1 MKIISGKSIFASL
14 IMIIILS
21 FITQIIVNDP
31 KNSNNVLL
39 NEIPSHDE
47 EKIFGVK
54 IRQEN
59 KKGEKFLITAENL
72 VESNSEDKKVI
83 LENSLTTIDQKGI
96 FTNIS
101 AGHAII
107 SNNYDNFDFSDKVK
121 ITKKLRKFILKTES
135 LSGTFEKG
143 DYYTQDDVNI
153 ISGNIRIKGKGLDVK
168 KNGEYIKIKGKAIL
182 NMVLSSKKWKILK
195 YMYFLLFY

>member
-14 IMIIILS
+14 IVIIILS
-21 FITQIIVNDP
+21 FITQIVVNDH
-31 KNSNNVLL
+31 KNSKNVLL
-39 NEIPSHDE
+39 NKIPSDDK
-47 EKIFGVK
+47 EKIFGVE

-59 KKGEKFLITAENL
+59 KKGEKFLIVAETL

-135 LSGTFEKG
+135 LSGNFEKG
-143 DYYTQDDVNI
+143 DYYTQDDVDI

-182 NMVLSSKKWKILK
+182 NMVLSSKK
-195 YMYFLLFY
+195 

>member
-14 IMIIILS
+14 IVIIILS
-21 FITQIIVNDP
+21 FITQIVVNDHQ
-31 KNSNNVLL
+31 NSNNVLL
-39 NEIPSHDE
+39 NKIPSNEE
-47 EKIFGVK
+47 EKILGVE

-59 KKGEKFLITAENL
+59 KKGEKFLIVAETL
-72 VESNSEDKKVI
+72 VESNSENKKVI

-143 DYYTQDDVNI
+143 DYYTQDDVDI

-168 KNGEYIKIKGKAIL
+168 KNGEYIKIKGKATL
-182 NMVLSSKKWKILK
+182 NLSLIHI
-195 YMYFLLFY
+195 

>member
-21 FITQIIVNDP
+21 FITHIIVNDQ
-31 KNSNNVLL
+31 KNSKNVLL
-39 NEIPSHDE
+39 NKIPSHDE
-47 EKIFGVK
+47 EKILGVK

-59 KKGEKFLITAENL
+59 KKGEKFLIVADTL
-72 VESNSEDKKVI
+72 VESNSKDKKVI

-96 FTNIS
+96 LTNIS

-143 DYYTQDDVNI
+143 DYYTQDDVDI

-182 NMVLSSKKWKILK
+182 NMVLSSKKWKI
-195 YMYFLLFY
+195 

>member
-14 IMIIILS
+14 IVIIILI
-21 FITQIIVNDP
+21 FITQIVVNDH
-31 KNSNNVLL
+31 KNSKNVLL
-39 NEIPSHDE
+39 NKNPSDDK
-47 EKIFGVK
+47 EKILGVE

-59 KKGEKFLITAENL
+59 KKGEKFLIVAETL
-72 VESNSEDKKVI
+72 VESDSEDKKVI

-96 FTNIS
+96 FTIIS

-107 SNNYDNFDFSDKVK
+107 SNNYDNFDFSDKVE

-182 NMVLSSKKWKILK
+182 NMVLSSKK
-195 YMYFLLFY
+195 

>member
-14 IMIIILS
+14 IVIIILS
-21 FITQIIVNDP
+21 FITQIVVNDH
-31 KNSNNVLL
+31 KNSKNVLL
-39 NEIPSHDE
+39 NKNPSDDK
-47 EKIFGVK
+47 EKIHGVE

-59 KKGEKFLITAENL
+59 KKGEKFLIVAETL
-72 VESNSEDKKVI
+72 VESNSEDRKVI

-96 FTNIS
+96 LTNIS

-143 DYYTQDDVNI
+143 DYYTQDDVDI
-153 ISGNIRIKGKGLDVK
+153 ISGNIRIKGEGLDVK

-182 NMVLSSKKWKILK
+182 NMVLSSKK
-195 YMYFLLFY
+195 

>member
-14 IMIIILS
+14 IVIIILS
-21 FITQIIVNDP
+21 FITQIILNNQKTS
-31 KNSNNVLL
+31 KNALL
-39 NEIPSHDE
+39 NKIPSYDT

-54 IRQEN
+54 ILKEN
-59 KKGEKFLITAENL
+59 KKGEKFLIIAETL

-143 DYYTQDDVNI
+143 DYYTQDDVDI

-182 NMVLSSKKWKILK
+182 NMVLSSKKWKI
-195 YMYFLLFY
+195 

>member
-14 IMIIILS
+14 IVIIILI
-21 FITQIIVNDP
+21 FITQIVVNDH
-31 KNSNNVLL
+31 KNSKNVLL
-39 NEIPSHDE
+39 NKNPSDDK
-47 EKIFGVK
+47 EKIIGVE

-59 KKGEKFLITAENL
+59 KKGEKFLIVAETL

-182 NMVLSSKKWKILK
+182 NMVFSSKK
-195 YMYFLLFY
+195 

>member
-14 IMIIILS
+14 IVIIILS
-21 FITQIIVNDP
+21 FITQIVVNDH
-31 KNSNNVLL
+31 KNSKNVLL
-39 NEIPSHDE
+39 NKNPSDDK
-47 EKIFGVK
+47 EKILGVE
-54 IRQEN
+54 ILQEN
-59 KKGEKFLITAENL
+59 KKGEKFLIVAETL

-143 DYYTQDDVNI
+143 DYYTQDDVDI
-153 ISGNIRIKGKGLDVK
+153 ISGNIRIKGEGLDVK

-182 NMVLSSKKWKILK
+182 NMVLSSKKWKI
-195 YMYFLLFY
+195 

>member
-1 MKIISGKSIFASL
+1 MKIISGKSLFASL

-21 FITQIIVNDP
+21 FITQIIVNDQ
-31 KNSNNVLL
+31 KNSKNVLL
-39 NEIPSHDE
+39 NQIPSHDE

-59 KKGEKFLITAENL
+59 KKGEKFLIVADTL
-72 VESNSEDKKVI
+72 VESNSKDKKVI

-96 FTNIS
+96 LTNIS

-143 DYYTQDDVNI
+143 DYYTQDDVDI

-182 NMVLSSKKWKILK
+182 NMVLSSKK
-195 YMYFLLFY
+195 

>member
-1 MKIISGKSIFASL
+1 MKIITGKTIFAS
-14 IMIIILS
+14 IIVIIILS
-21 FITQIIVNDP
+21 FITQIIVNDQKTS
-31 KNSNNVLL
+31 KNVQL
-39 NEIPSHDE
+39 NKVPYDNK
-47 EKIFGVK
+47 EKIQGVK

-59 KKGEKFLITAENL
+59 KKGEKFLIVAESL
-72 VESNSEDKKVI
+72 LESTSEDKKVV

-96 FTNIS
+96 FTNIT

-143 DYYTQDDVNI
+143 DYYTQDDVDI
-153 ISGNIRIKGKGLDVK
+153 VSGNIRIKGKGLDVK

-182 NMVLSSKKWKILK
+182 NMLLSNKKWKI
-195 YMYFLLFY
+195 